1 MLEDINEKAYAVH
14 RNLVQ
19 LKNADIFDDIEAI
32 IFGDFTKGDEFVE
45 QATKSF
51 CLNHIPHIE
60 TYKADGIGHG
70 EVNHPVIMNHEVIIN
85 SNILSF
91 TSPFEIVENK

>member
-1 MLEDINEKAYAVH
+1 MH

-19 LKNADIFDDIEAI
+19 LKNAGIFDDIEAI
-32 IFGDFTKGDEFVE
+32 IFGDFTKGDVFVE
-45 QATKSF
+45 QAIKSF

-60 TYKADGIGHG
+60 AYKADEIGHG

-85 SNILSF
+85 SNVLSF